1 MAYSKHLLRLSNV
14 VVHHCQTELL
24 LAGGAG
30 ALGIHRL
37 TSLCPI
43 QTAGY
48 FTVPVS
54 FRFSAGVSSL
64 AQGIGARQQDG

>member
-1 MAYSKHLLRLSNV
+1 M
-14 VVHHCQTELL
+14 VVHHCQTGLL

-30 ALGIHRL
+30 ALDIHRL
-37 TSLCPI
+37 TSICPI

-54 FRFSAGVSSL
+54 FRFSAGVSPL
-64 AQGIGARQQDG
+64 AQGVDARQQDG